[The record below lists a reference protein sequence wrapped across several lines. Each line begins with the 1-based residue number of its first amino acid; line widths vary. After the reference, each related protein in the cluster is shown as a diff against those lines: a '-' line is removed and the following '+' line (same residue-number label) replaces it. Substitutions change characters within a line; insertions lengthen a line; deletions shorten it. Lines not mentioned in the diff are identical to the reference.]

1 MIYHAKNL
9 THCVVVIPTL
19 PKMRVFLADRQ
30 RSVTAKMR
38 RAIKGGG
45 LRAGHPE
52 AECTCRGDDTNPQ
65 PTRFAFRGLRL
76 CGVG

>member
-38 RAIKGGG
+38 RAIKAG

-52 AECTCRGDDTNPQ
+52 ADALVEEMTLILSLQDSLFGD
-65 PTRFAFRGLRL
+65 
-76 CGVG
+76 